1 MTDIE
6 QPDPSDLP
14 QPPDLSALPPPVLPS
29 AGPPASPDV
38 YLPDSNWSYGTIA
51 GAVLVGFIAVT
62 IAASTILAV
71 SGARV
76 VEDIP
81 TSALLTV
88 QAGATLLL
96 LAGLSRYRGT
106 GSWKRDFGLEVDLR
120 QSWALAAGAVIQ
132 IAVAILLI
140 PLVRL
145 LGDEG
150 PQQTIA
156 QEAANVDGW
165 ELAGIVFFVV
175 LVAPVVEELVYRGM
189 LLGRLAKRMSKT
201 KAVTISA
208 AVFAL
213 IHLAD
218 PNALIVVPGLF
229 LVGVAL
235 GLLALRDGNIG
246 LAIFAH
252 LGVNGF
258 GVVLLLYAD
267 EALES
272 VESVL
277 MSFL

>member
-1 MTDIE
+1 MSDIE
-6 QPDPSDLP
+6 QPDQSDLS
-14 QPPDLSALPPPVLPS
+14 QPPDLSALPPPAPLS
-29 AGPPASPDV
+29 AEPPASPDV
-38 YLPDSNWSYGTIA
+38 YLPESNWSYGTSA
-51 GAVLVGFIAVT
+51 GAILIGFVAVT
-62 IAASTILAV
+62 IAASTILAI

-81 TSALLTV
+81 TNALLAV

-96 LAGLSRYRGT
+96 LAGLSRFRGT
-106 GSWKRDFGLEVDLR
+106 GSWKRDFGFEISLR
-120 QSWALAAGAVIQ
+120 QSWGLAAGAVIQ

-145 LGDEG
+145 LGDDG

-156 QEAANVDGW
+156 QEAANVEGW
-165 ELAGIVFFVV
+165 ELVGIVFFVV

-189 LLGRLAKRMSKT
+189 LLGRLAKAMSRNR
-201 KAVTISA
+201 AVTISA
-208 AVFAL
+208 AVFAV

-218 PNALIVVPGLF
+218 PTAILVVPGLF

-235 GLLALRDGNIG
+235 GLLAMRAGNIG

-252 LGVNGF
+252 MGVNGF

-272 VESVL
+272 VESAL